1 MEGVISTTVGYTG
14 GGKENPTYRSMGDHS
29 ESVLVEYDPA
39 RVSYEELL
47 EVFWSSHDP
56 GSKAWSRQYRNALFY
71 HNEEQKRL
79 ALESKKRIAEEYGI
93 TVETDVEPAGT
104 FYPAENY
111 HQKYALKNSKMFLA
125 ELRAFYPDD
134 EKLTASTAAA
144 RINGYLGG
152 YGSVKTF
159 MKEVDLLGL
168 TAEAKKQLLAII
180 GR

>member
-1 MEGVISTTVGYTG
+1 M
-14 GGKENPTYRSMGDHS
+14 
-29 ESVLVEYDPA
+29 VEYDPD

-56 GSKAWSRQYRNALFY
+56 GSKVWSRQYRNALFY

-79 ALESKKRIAEEYGI
+79 ALASKNRIAEESGT
-93 TVETDVEPAGT
+93 TVETDIEPAGA
-104 FYPAENY
+104 FYPAEDY

-159 MKEVDLLGL
+159 LKEVDSLGL
-168 TAEAKKQLLAII
+168 SAEAKKQLLAIVN
-180 GR
+180 R